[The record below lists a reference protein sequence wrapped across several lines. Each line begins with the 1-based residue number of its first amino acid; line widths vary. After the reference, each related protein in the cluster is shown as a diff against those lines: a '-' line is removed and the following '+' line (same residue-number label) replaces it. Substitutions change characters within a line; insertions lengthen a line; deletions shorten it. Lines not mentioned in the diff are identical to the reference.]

1 MDVKPQYTNT
11 SKFEDK
17 AIVKEAKNPYKSVAS
32 KVIRT
37 IYTIKLL

>member
-17 AIVKEAKNPYKSVAS
+17 AIVKEAHKKP
-32 KVIRT
+32 IQ
-37 IYTIKLL
+37 ICCF